1 MDSLP
6 LAVSRQFSGME
17 KRYLDSIKREVS
29 KAMNRACSIADE
41 IPDTASKYIEG
52 LQEE

>member
-17 KRYLDSIKREVS
+17 KRYLNSIKRKVS

-52 LQEE
+52 FQED